1 LLRKINAFLDQHS
14 PHSVFYRQGNR
25 GMFFNTPVNVN
36 QAIINR
42 GKGLPNAMTI
52 AVWSITRLW
61 RNSALSVWQTK
72 CAVIMA
78 G

>member
-1 LLRKINAFLDQHS
+1 MRFSANIA
-14 PHSVFYRQGNR
+14 PHSVFYRHRNG

-42 GKGLPNAMTI
+42 GKGLSNTLTI
-52 AVWSITRLW
+52 GVWSITRLW
-61 RNSALSVWQTK
+61 CNPALSVWQTK
-72 CAVIMA
+72 GAAIMA